1 MNTKAEIQ
9 QALDDF
15 QRGRLGTV
23 PAERPQALHR
33 EAPPMTTPELIKGV
47 EADVGGITVRRL
59 LPRATRRTVGAW
71 CFVDHAGPV
80 DAADGT
86 MQVGPH
92 PHTGLHTVTWML
104 EGEVVHRDSLGSEQL
119 LRPGQ
124 VNLMTAGHGVAHAE
138 QVPGVVTG
146 RQQLVQLWVAQPE
159 ETRHGPAAFEH
170 HAEPPVLETGAATA
184 TLLVG
189 RLGEAVSAARADT
202 PIVGADVVVRA
213 ATAFPLE
220 PALRAR
226 ACSPS
231 TARWRST
238 AWSSSRAPSPTWRRA
253 ATSSPWRPRRGRRS
267 GRLVLLGGEPFPDR
281 LAMFWNFV
289 ARTRDELEEA
299 AADWA
304 SGDPRFGAVAGGLP
318 RMPVPSMAPRS
329 R

>member
-1 MNTKAEIQ
+1 
-9 QALDDF
+9 
-15 QRGRLGTV
+15 V
-23 PAERPQALHR
+23 SP
-33 EAPPMTTPELIKGV
+33 PELLEGQ

-71 CFVDHAGPV
+71 CFVDHAGPL
-80 DAADGT
+80 DASVAT

-92 PHTGLHTVTWML
+92 PHIGLHTVTWML
-104 EGEVVHRDSLGSEQL
+104 DGELVHRDSLGSEQP

-124 VNLMTAGHGVAHAE
+124 VNLMTAGYGVVHAE
-138 QVPGVVTG
+138 QAPDGASG

-170 HAEPPVLETGAATA
+170 HAEPPVLEAAAATA

-189 RLGEAVSAARADT
+189 RLGKAVSSARADT
-202 PIVGADVVVRA
+202 PIVGADIVVRD
-213 ATAFPLE
+213 ATSFPLE
-220 PALRAR
+220 RSFEHAVLALDGPVSVDGVVIEPGTLAYVAPGADELAFGPA
-226 ACSPS
+226 PGE
-231 TARWRST
+231 
-238 AWSSSRAPSPTWRRA
+238 
-253 ATSSPWRPRRGRRS
+253 RG

-299 AADWA
+299 AADWV
-304 SGDPRFGAVAGGLP
+304 SGDPRFGEVAGGLP
-318 RMPVPSMAPRS
+318 RMTVPSMAPRS

>member
-1 MNTKAEIQ
+1 MAI
-9 QALDDF
+9 
-15 QRGRLGTV
+15 
-23 PAERPQALHR
+23 
-33 EAPPMTTPELIKGV
+33 PEVVEGH
-47 EADVGGITVRRL
+47 EADVGGIPVRRL
-59 LPRATRRTVGAW
+59 LPRAVRRTVGAW
-71 CFVDHAGPV
+71 CFVDHAGPLDV
-80 DAADGT
+80 GDGT

-104 EGEVVHRDSLGSEQL
+104 DGELVHRDSLGSEQP

-138 QVPGVVTG
+138 QVPVGATG

-170 HAEPPVLETGAATA
+170 HAAPPVLETPDLTA

-189 RLGEAVSAARADT
+189 RLGEAVSTARSDW
-202 PIVGADVVVRA
+202 PIVGADLVVRT
-213 ATAFPLE
+213 ATTLPIEVGFEHAVIPIGE
-220 PALRAR
+220 PVLVDGAIVEPGALGYLAPGGGELALAPATGDGPAR
-226 ACSPS
+226 V
-231 TARWRST
+231 
-238 AWSSSRAPSPTWRRA
+238 
-253 ATSSPWRPRRGRRS
+253 
-267 GRLVLLGGEPFPDR
+267 VLLGGEPFPDR

-304 SGDPRFGAVAGGLP
+304 SGDPRFGEVGGGLP
-318 RMPVPSMAPRS
+318 RTPVPSMAPRS

>member
-1 MNTKAEIQ
+1 
-9 QALDDF
+9 
-15 QRGRLGTV
+15 
-23 PAERPQALHR
+23 
-33 EAPPMTTPELIKGV
+33 MTSPELIKGQ

-71 CFVDHAGPV
+71 CFVDHAGPI
-80 DAADGT
+80 DASDGT

-104 EGEVVHRDSLGSEQL
+104 DGEVVHRDSLGSEQL

-138 QVPGVVTG
+138 QVPGVVSG

-159 ETRHGPAAFEH
+159 ETRHGVAAFEH
-170 HAEPPVLETGAATA
+170 HAEPPVLEAASATA

-189 RLGEAVSAARADT
+189 RLGEAVSTARADT
-202 PIVGADVVVRA
+202 PIVGADVVVRS
-213 ATAFPLE
+213 ATTFPLE
-220 PALRAR
+220 TTFEHGVLAIDGPVSVDGVVIEPGTLAYLAPGADELVVAL
-226 ACSPS
+226 
-231 TARWRST
+231 
-238 AWSSSRAPSPTWRRA
+238 APGET
-253 ATSSPWRPRRGRRS
+253 S
-267 GRLVLLGGEPFPDR
+267 GRVVLLGGEPFPDR

-304 SGDPRFGAVAGGLP
+304 GGDPRFGEVAGGLP
-318 RMPVPSMAPRS
+318 RMAVPSMAPRS

>member
-1 MNTKAEIQ
+1 
-9 QALDDF
+9 
-15 QRGRLGTV
+15 
-23 PAERPQALHR
+23 
-33 EAPPMTTPELIKGV
+33 MTPPELIKGM

-71 CFVDHAGPV
+71 CFVDHAGPI
-80 DAADGT
+80 DAADTT

-104 EGEVVHRDSLGSEQL
+104 EGEVVHRDSLGNEQL

-138 QVPGVVTG
+138 QVPGAVSR

-170 HAEPPVLETGAATA
+170 HAEPAVLETRAATA

-189 RLGEAVSAARADT
+189 RLGEAVSTARADT
-202 PIVGADVVVRA
+202 PIVGADVVLRD
-213 ATAFPLE
+213 ATTLPVERGFEYAVLAIAGPVSVDGVVIE
-220 PALRAR
+220 PGTLAYL
-226 ACSPS
+226 
-231 TARWRST
+231 
-238 AWSSSRAPSPTWRRA
+238 APGGDELAMAPAPGEGT
-253 ATSSPWRPRRGRRS
+253 

-289 ARTRDELEEA
+289 ARTRDGLEEA

-304 SGDPRFGAVAGGLP
+304 SGDPRFGAVAGGMS
-318 RMPVPSMAPRS
+318 RMPVPSMGPRS